1 MFRTGEKSGSMAKRI
16 ASPALQEVITEL
28 FMETVMQK
36 KHGDIDARSKIWIE
50 VGGEAVF
57 GRGRRILLEAVEKH
71 GSISQA
77 AKEINISNRKAWS
90 YIRNMEEKLGIQLV
104 VRQAGGKKGGGAVL
118 TPAARDFLGN
128 YRHLELGINEFVDQ
142 RIRTS
147 SYGDRHG

>member
-1 MFRTGEKSGSMAKRI
+1 
-16 ASPALQEVITEL
+16 
-28 FMETVMQK
+28 MQK

-147 SYGDRHG
+147 YYGGRHG